1 MAIRDPL
8 RNISKM
14 AISRFNE
21 VLGYFSVT
29 ALVTKAYGWKKE
41 TIWSQ
46 RSISGGRGHDK
57 KMIRVTDKCQQ
68 TVMSSSI

>member
-1 MAIRDPL
+1 
-8 RNISKM
+8 M

-41 TIWSQ
+41 TIWS
-46 RSISGGRGHDK
+46 
-57 KMIRVTDKCQQ
+57 
-68 TVMSSSI
+68 